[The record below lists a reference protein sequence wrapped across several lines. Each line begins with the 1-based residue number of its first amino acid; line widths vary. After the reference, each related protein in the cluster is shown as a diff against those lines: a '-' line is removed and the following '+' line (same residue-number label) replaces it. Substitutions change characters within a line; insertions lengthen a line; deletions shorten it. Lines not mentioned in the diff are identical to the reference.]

1 MAIRLH
7 QRQTDRQREAGDEG
21 SDTVHAQLIS
31 CYQLMTNS

>member
-7 QRQTDRQREAGDEG
+7 QRQTDREEAGDEG